1 MVRPAGRR
9 RTLVAATAA
18 AALAAGTFGSLT
30 FVQERNAERLPWKAH
45 ELYEQMKGEQDP
57 GEKTFQTSSQGV
69 ENGGA
74 GGEAFEARTA
84 AEQFAQ
90 HRGIVPAGAY
100 SAALQQITGLGDPVL
115 SAPWKELTGTPYNSD
130 DPNYRDY
137 FSNSSGGSGNTTGR
151 ITGIATLGK
160 TVFAGGADGGVWRST
175 TGGGHW
181 TPIADELGT
190 LSTGDLRVGPD
201 KALWYA
207 TGEGNTGGTSFV
219 GQGVYRDADPTSKDF
234 KTTDRVGGTE
244 LESTTIQKIRFG
256 GDFAWVATNRGIWR
270 HSVAGSM
277 ATPWEPVFAPNPTY
291 LSGSGSKDA
300 QDPQAGYKNIV
311 NDIAVDPK
319 NAQHVIAA
327 VGWRGG
333 DSYNGFYESTQRGA
347 AGSWHKVNLKGGID
361 SIDPSDVGQATF
373 GFSDD
378 GSKLYAV
385 VQSVKLYSKNTGTV
399 NSYLKGVYVSNSGS
413 VAGPWTKIA
422 DQTKLANSGSAL
434 KQSVG
439 GKGYGP
445 GIQSWYNQ
453 FLGVDPKDPKHVYVG
468 LEEVYETRDGG
479 ATWKTVGPYWNFYF
493 KCYDAGA
500 FTLTNGCNATT
511 HSDQHSVAFGENADG
526 APTVYVGNDG
536 GIYSR
541 PVNGH
546 EDREGHATDWKS
558 LNDGSIDALQY
569 YSVGV
574 GDDPEA
580 DGSVAVSGGLQDNGG
595 SLLRL
600 ALTNPSDA
608 ANPGKTVFSSNFGG
622 DGGDVLVDPTD
633 GCKIV
638 QEYVDLS
645 MRATDNCAKSTSK
658 DAFVDAS
665 AANTKDIA
673 PPETNARFIA
683 PFDQDRSNA
692 NDWIAAG
699 QHVWFQ
705 TKGFDIRTADNPSK
719 VWQNK
724 LDLATFLPAHGQKDA
739 KAPVATAVALNGNK
753 AAVAWCGP
761 CSEAFVGGVVVTEDI
776 TKDTPDWTNVGTKD
790 DVAAR
795 YIGGVA
801 VDGDSVYAVTGG
813 FSRRF
818 TDGPGAGVQHVWKI
832 GLADHSLT
840 PLDRSGKAGAFPD
853 VPANTVKMTD
863 LGLVVG
869 TDLGVFVQGTD
880 GAWQNLAAGLPK
892 ATVMD
897 VEVHGDY
904 LYAATHGRG
913 IWRVKI
919 S

>member
-1 MVRPAGRR
+1 
-9 RTLVAATAA
+9 VAATAA
-18 AALAAGTFGSLT
+18 AALAAGTFGSLAY
-30 FVQERNAERLPWKAH
+30 VHERNAERLPWKAH
-45 ELYEQMKGEQDP
+45 ELYEQMKGEQDVA
-57 GEKTFQTSSQGV
+57 EKSFQTSSQGV

-84 AEQFAQ
+84 AEQFGQ
-90 HRGIVPAGAY
+90 HRGIVAPGAY
-100 SAALQQITGLGDPVL
+100 SAALEQIANLGDPLL

-151 ITGIATLGK
+151 ITGIATIGK

-175 TGGGHW
+175 SGGGNWHAM
-181 TPIADELGT
+181 TNQLGT

-207 TGEGNTGGTSFV
+207 TGEGNTGGTSYV
-219 GQGVYRDADPTSKDF
+219 GQGVYRDATPESTDF
-234 KTTDRVGGTE
+234 NPDTDRVGGPE
-244 LESTTIQKIRFG
+244 LESTTIEKIRFG
-256 GDFAWVATNRGIWR
+256 GDYAWVATNRGIWR
-270 HSVAGSM
+270 HSVSGDMKA
-277 ATPWEPVFAPNPTY
+277 PWQRVFAPNPSY
-291 LSGSGSKDA
+291 LPGGGAES
-300 QDPQAGYKNIV
+300 DPHAGYKNIV

-319 NAQHVIAA
+319 NPTHVIAA

-333 DSYNGFYESTQRGA
+333 DSYNGFYESTQSGV
-347 AGSWHKVNLKGGID
+347 AGSWHKVNLNGGID
-361 SIDPSDVGQATF
+361 SIDSTDIGQATF
-373 GFSDD
+373 GFSVD

-385 VQSVKLYSKNTGTV
+385 VQSVKLYSKTTGTV

-413 VAGPWTKIA
+413 VDGPWTKIA
-422 DQTKLANSGSAL
+422 DQQKLANSGSAL
-434 KQSVG
+434 KQSVS

-493 KCYDAGA
+493 GCWNYQD
-500 FTLTNGCNATT
+500 FTQTNGCYSTT
-511 HSDQHSVAFGENADG
+511 HSDQHSVAFGQAADG
-526 APTVYVGNDG
+526 TPTVYVGNDG

-541 PVNGH
+541 PVKGH
-546 EDREGHATDWKS
+546 EDREGHATDWTS
-558 LNDGSIDALQY
+558 LNDGTIDALQY
-569 YSVGV
+569 YAVGV

-580 DGSVAVSGGLQDNGG
+580 PGSVAVSGGLQDNGG
-595 SLLRL
+595 SLLRMG
-600 ALTNPSDA
+600 LTNA
-608 ANPGKTVFSSNFGG
+608 KGTANEGRTVFSSNFGG
-622 DGGDVLVDPTD
+622 DGGDVLVDPKD
-633 GCKIV
+633 GCNIV

-645 MRATDNCAKSTSK
+645 MRATSNCAESTK
-658 DAFVDAS
+658 ADAFVDAS

-683 PFDQDRSNA
+683 PFDQDRSNPK
-692 NDWIAAG
+692 NWIAAG

-705 TKGFDIRTADNPSK
+705 DQGFGIRDAENPHK
-719 VWQNK
+719 VWQSK

-739 KAPVATAVALNGNK
+739 KAPVATAVALNDNK

-761 CSEAFVGGVVVTEDI
+761 CGEDFVGGVVVTDNI
-776 TKDTPDWTNVGTKD
+776 TKDSPDWTNVGTKT

-795 YIGGVA
+795 YIGGVT
-801 VDGDSVYAVTGG
+801 VDGDSVYAVDGG

-818 TDGPGAGVQHVWKI
+818 TDGPGAGVQHVWRI
-832 GLADHSLT
+832 GIADHSLT
-840 PLDRSGKAGAFPD
+840 ALDGEKDSAGAFPD

-869 TDLGVFVQGTD
+869 TDLGVFVQGKD
-880 GAWQNLAAGLPK
+880 GAWKNLADGLPK

>member
-18 AALAAGTFGSLT
+18 AALAAGTFGSLAY
-30 FVQERNAERLPWKAH
+30 VQERNAERLPWKAH
-45 ELYEQMKGEQDP
+45 ELYEQMKGEQDVA
-57 GEKTFQTSSQGV
+57 EKSFQTSSQGV

-84 AEQFAQ
+84 AEQFAE
-90 HRGIVPAGAY
+90 HRGIVAPGAY
-100 SAALQQITGLGDPVL
+100 SAALGQINGLGTAL
-115 SAPWKELTGTPYNSD
+115 SSGWDEVTDTPYNSD
-130 DPNYRDY
+130 DPRYRDY

-151 ITGIATLGK
+151 VTGIATLGK

-181 TPIADELGT
+181 TPITDELGT

-201 KALWYA
+201 QALWYA

-219 GQGVYRDADPTSKDF
+219 GQGVYRLADPASGAFSPK
-234 KTTDRVGGTE
+234 DRVGGTE

-256 GDFAWVATNRGIWR
+256 GGYAWAATNRGIWR
-270 HSVAGSM
+270 HSTSGDMTA
-277 ATPWEPVFAPNPTY
+277 PWKQVFTPNPSY
-291 LSGSGSKDA
+291 LPGGKDA
-300 QDPQAGYKNIV
+300 GASNAGYKNIV

-319 NAQHVIAA
+319 NSRDVIAA

-333 DSYNGFYESTQRGA
+333 DSYNGFYESTQGGA
-347 AGSWHKVNLKGGID
+347 SGSWHKVNLNGGID
-361 SIDPSDVGQATF
+361 SIDSTDVGQATF
-373 GFSDD
+373 GFSED

-385 VQSVKLYSKNTGTV
+385 VQSVKLYSKTTGTV

-413 VAGPWTKIA
+413 VSGPWTKIA
-422 DQTKLANSGSAL
+422 DQQKFANSGSAL

-493 KCYDAGA
+493 GCWNYQA
-500 FTLTNGCNATT
+500 FTQTNGCNATT

-526 APTVYVGNDG
+526 TPTVYVGNDG

-541 PVNGH
+541 PVEGV
-546 EDREGHATDWKS
+546 EDRDGHAEDWTS

-569 YSVGV
+569 YAVGV
-574 GDDPEA
+574 GDEQA
-580 DGSVAVSGGLQDNGG
+580 KGAQAGSVDVSGGLQDNGG
-595 SLLRL
+595 SLLRTG
-600 ALTNPSDA
+600 LTNA
-608 ANPGKTVFSSNFGG
+608 EGTANASRTVFSSNFGG
-622 DGGDVLVDPTD
+622 DGGDVLVDPKD

-638 QEYVDLS
+638 QEYVYLS
-645 MRATDNCAKSTSK
+645 MRATDNCAESTDAK
-658 DAFVDAS
+658 AFVDAS

-692 NDWIAAG
+692 KNWIAAG

-705 TKGFDIRTADNPSK
+705 DQGFGIRTADNPAK

-724 LDLATFLPAHGQKDA
+724 LDLATFLPDA
-739 KAPVATAVALNGNK
+739 GVKGVSYPVATAVALNKNK

-761 CSEAFVGGVVVTEDI
+761 CGENFVGGVVVTNDI
-776 TKDTPDWTNVGTKD
+776 TKATPDWTNVGTSQ

-795 YIGGVA
+795 YIGGVT
-801 VDGDSVYAVTGG
+801 VTDTGDVYAVDGG

-818 TDGPGAGVQHVWKI
+818 TDGPGAGIDHVWQLDGTKVT
-832 GLADHSLT
+832 SLDGDT
-840 PLDRSGKAGAFPD
+840 FPD
-853 VPANTVKMTD
+853 VPANTVKMTSK
-863 LGLVVG
+863 GLVVG

-880 GAWQNLAAGLPK
+880 GVWQNLASGLPK

-913 IWRVKI
+913 IWRV
-919 S
+919 SLS

>member
-9 RTLVAATAA
+9 RTFVAATAA
-18 AALAAGTFGSLT
+18 AALAAGTFGSLA

-45 ELYEQMKGEQDP
+45 ELYEQMKGEQDAA
-57 GEKTFQTSSQGV
+57 EKTFQTSSQGV
-69 ENGGA
+69 ENGGS

-90 HRGIVPAGAY
+90 HRGIVEPGAY
-100 SAALQQITGLGDPVL
+100 SRALAQINGLTDALPGG
-115 SAPWKELTGTPYNSD
+115 WKELTDTPYNSD
-130 DPNYRDY
+130 DPKYRDY
-137 FSNSSGGSGNTTGR
+137 FSNSSGGAGNTTGR
-151 ITGIATLGK
+151 ITGIATMGK

-175 TGGGHW
+175 TGGGEW
-181 TPIADELGT
+181 TPIADDLGT

-219 GQGVYRDADPTSKDF
+219 GQGVFRLADPQSGRLEPG
-234 KTTDRVGGTE
+234 DRVGGTE
-244 LESTTIQKIRFG
+244 LESTVIQKIRFG
-256 GDFAWVATNRGIWR
+256 GGYAWVATNRGIYR
-270 HSVAGSM
+270 HSLEGEMSS
-277 ATPWEPVFAPNPTY
+277 PWQQVFAPNPSY
-291 LSGSGSKDA
+291 LPGSGSTDA
-300 QDPQAGYKNIV
+300 DSPQAGYKNIV

-333 DSYNGFYESTQRGA
+333 DSYNGFYESTQGGTS
-347 AGSWHKVNLKGGID
+347 GSWHKVNLQGGID
-361 SIDPSDVGQATF
+361 SIDPTDVGQATF
-373 GFSDD
+373 GFSKD

-385 VQSVKLYSKNTGTV
+385 VQSVKLYSKTTGTV

-413 VAGPWTKIA
+413 VSGPWTKIA
-422 DQTKLANSGSAL
+422 DQQKLANSGSAL
-434 KQSVG
+434 KQSVA

-453 FLGVDPKDPKHVYVG
+453 FLGVDPSDPKHVYVG
-468 LEEVYETRDGG
+468 LEEVYETHDGG
-479 ATWKTVGPYWNFYF
+479 ASWKTVGPYWNFYF

-500 FTLTNGCNATT
+500 FTQTNGCNATT
-511 HSDQHSVAFGENADG
+511 HSDQHSVAFGVGQYGKPA
-526 APTVYVGNDG
+526 VFVGNDG

-546 EDREGHATDWKS
+546 EDSEGHATDWTS

-569 YSVGV
+569 YAVGV

-580 DGSVAVSGGLQDNGG
+580 AGSVAVSGGLQDNGG
-595 SLLRL
+595 SLLRTGL
-600 ALTNPSDA
+600 KNDA
-608 ANPGKTVFSSNFGG
+608 GTANAGRTVFSSNFGG
-622 DGGDVLVDPTD
+622 DGGDVLVDRAN

-638 QEYVDLS
+638 QEYVYLS
-645 MRATDNCAKSTSK
+645 MRATDNCAKSTTA

-683 PFDQDRSNA
+683 PFDQDRSNPKH
-692 NDWIAAG
+692 WIAAG

-705 TKGFDIRTADNPSK
+705 DQGFGIRTADNPSK
-719 VWQNK
+719 VWQSK
-724 LDLATFLPAHGQKDA
+724 LDLATFLAEKKVDGVSR
-739 KAPVATAVALNGNK
+739 PVATAVALNNDK

-761 CSEAFVGGVVVTEDI
+761 CGEDFVGGVVVTNDI
-776 TKDTPDWTNVGTKD
+776 TKATPDWTDVGTKA

-795 YIGGVA
+795 YIGGVT
-801 VDGDSVYAVTGG
+801 VTDGGAVYAVDGG

-818 TDGPGAGVQHVWKI
+818 TDGPGAGVKHVWQLDGSKVT
-832 GLADHSLT
+832 SLDGST
-840 PLDRSGKAGAFPD
+840 FPD
-853 VPANTVKMTD
+853 VPANTVKLTSK
-863 LGLVVG
+863 GLVVG
-869 TDLGVFVQGTD
+869 TDLGVFVQPTPGA
-880 GAWQNLAAGLPK
+880 AWQNLAPGLPK

-897 VEVHGDY
+897 VEVHGDT

-913 IWRVKI
+913 IWAVDLTQ
-919 S
+919 

>member
-18 AALAAGTFGSLT
+18 AALAAGTFGSLAY
-30 FVQERNAERLPWKAH
+30 VQERNAERLPWKAH
-45 ELYEQMKGEQDP
+45 ELYEQMKGEQDVA
-57 GEKTFQTSSQGV
+57 EKSFQTSSQGV

-90 HRGIVPAGAY
+90 HRGIVAPGAY
-100 SAALQQITGLGDPVL
+100 STALDQIANLGDPLL
-115 SAPWKELTGTPYNSD
+115 SNHWEELTDTPYNSD
-130 DPNYRDY
+130 DPSYRDY

-151 ITGIATLGK
+151 ITGIATIGK

-181 TPIADELGT
+181 TPITDDLGT

-201 KALWYA
+201 GALWYA

-219 GQGVYRDADPTSKDF
+219 GQGVYRLTDPTHGKFS
-234 KTTDRVGGTE
+234 TSDRVGGPE
-244 LESTTIQKIRFG
+244 LESTTIEKLRFG
-256 GDFAWVATNRGIWR
+256 GGYAWAATNRGIYR
-270 HSVAGSM
+270 HQTGSDSG
-277 ATPWEPVFAPNPTY
+277 TWEQVFAPNPTY
-291 LSGSGSKDA
+291 LPGSGSKDA
-300 QDPQAGYKNIV
+300 EDPQAGYKNIV

-319 NAQHVIAA
+319 NSKHVIAA

-333 DSYNGFYESTQRGA
+333 DTYNGFYESTRGGVS
-347 AGSWHKVNLKGGID
+347 GSWHKVNLNGGID
-361 SIDPSDVGQATF
+361 SIDSTDVGQATF
-373 GFSDD
+373 GFSED

-385 VQSVKLYSKNTGTV
+385 VQSVKLYSKTTGTV

-413 VAGPWTKIA
+413 VSGPWTKIA
-422 DQTKLANSGSAL
+422 DQQKFANSGSAL
-434 KQSVG
+434 KQSVS

-453 FLGVDPKDPKHVYVG
+453 FLGVDPNDPKHVYVG

-493 KCYDAGA
+493 GCWNYEA
-500 FTLTNGCNATT
+500 FTQTNGCYSTT
-511 HSDQHSVAFGENADG
+511 HSDQHSVAFGQAADG
-526 APTVYVGNDG
+526 TPTVYVGNDG

-541 PVNGH
+541 PVKGH
-546 EDREGHATDWKS
+546 EDREGHATDWTS

-580 DGSVAVSGGLQDNGG
+580 SGSVAVSGGLQDNGG
-595 SLLRL
+595 SLLREG
-600 ALTNPSDA
+600 LTNPKGT
-608 ANPGKTVFSSNFGG
+608 ANEGRTVFSSNFGG
-622 DGGDVLVDPTD
+622 DGGDVLVDPKD
-633 GCKIV
+633 GCNIV
-638 QEYVDLS
+638 QEYVNLS
-645 MRATDNCAKSTSK
+645 MRATSNCAESTK
-658 DAFVDAS
+658 ADAFVDAS

-692 NDWIAAG
+692 DHWIAAG

-705 TKGFDIRTADNPSK
+705 TSGFGIRDAENPHK

-724 LDLATFLPAHGQKDA
+724 LDLATFLAEKKVDGV
-739 KAPVATAVALNGNK
+739 KAPVATAVALNKDK

-761 CSEAFVGGVVVTEDI
+761 CGEDFVGGVVVTDKI
-776 TKDTPDWTNVGTKD
+776 TDDKPEWTNVGTSA

-795 YIGGVA
+795 YIGGVT
-801 VDGDSVYAVTGG
+801 VTDDGDVYAVDGG

-818 TDGPGAGVQHVWKI
+818 TDGPGAGVDHVWKLD
-832 GLADHSLT
+832 GTKVTSLDGET
-840 PLDRSGKAGAFPD
+840 FPD

-869 TDLGVFVQGTD
+869 TDLGVFVQDAD
-880 GAWQNLAAGLPK
+880 GVWKNLADKLPK